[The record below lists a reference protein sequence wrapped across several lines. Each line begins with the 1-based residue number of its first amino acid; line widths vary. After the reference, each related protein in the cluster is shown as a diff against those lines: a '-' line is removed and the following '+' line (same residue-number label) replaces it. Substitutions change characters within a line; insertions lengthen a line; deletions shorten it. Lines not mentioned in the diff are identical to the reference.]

1 MGDNSTMTKYT
12 EEYLKA
18 KSIYDLRKILRGL
31 GGVPGGKGKADLIA
45 AVLSI
50 QASAVVPNRSAR
62 GRKPLE
68 MKEYAEN
75 FEKKALSESGEG
87 FSGGLNGRVS
97 GLLPDRIADELP
109 PKKQNH
115 GE

>member
-1 MGDNSTMTKYT
+1 MADNFTMTKYT

-50 QASAVVPNRSAR
+50 QENAVVPNRSAR

-68 MKEYAEN
+68 MK
-75 FEKKALSESGEG
+75 
-87 FSGGLNGRVS
+87 
-97 GLLPDRIADELP
+97 
-109 PKKQNH
+109 
-115 GE
+115 